1 MVDGFQDFG
10 DFLTLGVE
18 EFMKGK
24 DTRGYFRSAGI
35 GVESEDKGYET
46 DAEEDD

>member
-1 MVDGFQDFG
+1 
-10 DFLTLGVE
+10 VE

-35 GVESEDKGYET
+35 GVESKDEESET
-46 DAEEDD
+46 NAGDNT